1 MEDFTGVRD
10 NLRGDFVN
18 MASSGDKIKIGIIGV
33 GRMGTYHAN
42 VLTTLNNDVEFV
54 GVYDIDSERS
64 SSIAETYNTHAF
76 DSIEGLLE
84 RSQGVC
90 IAVPTH
96 LHYEIAKQA
105 LMQGVHTLV
114 EKPVACNVEEAQ
126 DLVRM
131 AIDRGLIFQV
141 GHVERFKGAVL
152 ELRNIVENPY
162 LVEARRLS
170 PWINKEWD
178 TGVVLDLMIHD
189 IDIVL
194 SLIKSEVLH
203 IDAVGKIVK
212 SSYEDIASAVLQFE
226 NGAIANIT
234 SSRLSETRVRT
245 MSISQQSAFV
255 NLNFETQDINIYRGS
270 SAKFFVV
277 SQREIDYKQEFF
289 VERVLVQK
297 ENALRE
303 ELQHFADCIA
313 GRAAPIVSGDD
324 DIKTLRITLEIVD
337 KIYGK
342 LNSGF
347 GGADSPK

>member
-1 MEDFTGVRD
+1 MAGTGT
-10 NLRGDFVN
+10 
-18 MASSGDKIKIGIIGV
+18 KIKIGIIGV

-54 GVYDIDSERS
+54 GVYDIDSDKS
-64 SSIAETYNTHAF
+64 SFIAEKYNIHAF
-76 DSIEGLLE
+76 DSMKQLLRNTE
-84 RSQGVC
+84 GVC

-96 LHYEIAKQA
+96 LHYEIAKEA
-105 LMQGVHTLV
+105 LLQGVHTLV
-114 EKPVACNVEEAQ
+114 EKPVACRVEEAQ
-126 DLVRM
+126 DLV
-131 AIDRGLIFQV
+131 ATAKDRGLVFQV

-152 ELRNIVENPY
+152 QLRNIVEDPY

-170 PWINKEWD
+170 PWMDKEWD
-178 TGVVLDLMIHD
+178 TGVVLDLMVHD

-194 SLIKSEVLH
+194 SLIKGEVTH

-212 SSYEDIASAVLQFE
+212 SDFEDIASAVLQFE
-226 NGAIANIT
+226 NGAIASIT
-234 SSRLSETRVRT
+234 SSRLSETRERT

-297 ENALRE
+297 ENALKE
-303 ELQHFADCIA
+303 ELQHFADCIIGKA
-313 GRAAPIVSGDD
+313 EPIITGED
-324 DIKTLRITLEIVD
+324 DIKTLQITLKIVD
-337 KIYGK
+337 KIYQK
-342 LNSGF
+342 LNAGK
-347 GGADSPK
+347 G

>member
-10 NLRGDFVN
+10 NLRGDFEN

-33 GRMGTYHAN
+33 GRMGMYHAN

-54 GVYDIDSERS
+54 GVYDIDSARS
-64 SSIAETYNTHAF
+64 SSIAETYNTRAF

-126 DLVRM
+126 DLVRT
-131 AIDRGLIFQV
+131 AKDRELIFQV

-152 ELRNIVENPY
+152 ELRNIVQNPY

-245 MSISQQSAFV
+245 MSISQQGAFV

-297 ENALRE
+297 ENALKE
-303 ELQHFADCIA
+303 ELQHFADCIT

-342 LNSGF
+342 LNSSF
-347 GGADSPK
+347 GG

>member
-1 MEDFTGVRD
+1 MAV
-10 NLRGDFVN
+10 VN
-18 MASSGDKIKIGIIGV
+18 EKIKVGIIGV

-54 GVYDIDSERS
+54 GVYDIDSDRS
-64 SSIAETYNTHAF
+64 AGIAEKYNTRAF
-76 DSIEGLLE
+76 DSMEGLLSSTE
-84 RSQGVC
+84 GVC
-90 IAVPTH
+90 IAVPTQ
-96 LHYEIAKQA
+96 LHYEIAKEA
-105 LMQGVHTLV
+105 LMRGVHTLV
-114 EKPVACNVEEAQ
+114 EKPVACSVEEAE
-126 DLVRM
+126 DIV
-131 AIDRGLIFQV
+131 ATAKDRGLVCQV

-152 ELRNIVENPY
+152 QLRNIVEDPY

-194 SLIKSEVLH
+194 SLIKSEVRH
-203 IDAVGKIVK
+203 IDAVGEIVK
-212 SSYEDIASAVLQFE
+212 SGFEDIASAVLQFE

-245 MSISQQSAFV
+245 MSISQHSAFV

-297 ENALRE
+297 ENALKE
-303 ELQHFADCIA
+303 ELQHFADCIVGKA
-313 GRAAPIVSGDD
+313 EPIVTGED

-337 KIYGK
+337 KIYNK
-342 LNSGF
+342 LNSKDRRNRIGR
-347 GGADSPK
+347 S